1 MRQLKTP
8 PFDYFVGVE
17 SLADLVTRDSRV
29 CVINILGGE
38 SRKVTPVSHA
48 YSGGNVVAGVQY
60 GREGALETPIGD
72 IPVLPSVREVVKRGI
87 AFDVGV
93 IYLPP
98 SAVSQAVSELVV
110 YNHDLKRIII
120 VTEKVSQADS
130 RNIRFLCQ
138 EAGVDVVGCNCL
150 GVANV
155 HDHVRIGG
163 ALGGDAPEETLRPGS
178 VAIHSNSGNFTT
190 TLAEYLRTEG
200 FGVSTAVSSGKDVTI
215 HFALPE
221 FLRAAGNDPRTRAA
235 ALYVEPGGYYEK
247 TALEMVERG
256 DFPFAKPLVV
266 CVTGRWKTGLGRSC
280 GHAGALAGGGDN
292 AEAKESW
299 FDEYFGVPRFDPE
312 NPVVSDRGVRVESIQ
327 QVPAAMRAVYAHL
340 GLEPDF
346 VSEGDLS
353 LKPWLGDGVCALPP
367 ELDLP
372 MVRPPEPYAGRL
384 GAVSRQVGAQF
395 LRRNMRNASGASRL
409 DPKTH
414 VAELHGRRIL
424 DLAANGLEQNVY
436 FSLAGIMPEPEDL
449 PGMNLLL
456 NLALELEPGEMDIV
470 RAARGN
476 GALPNAA
483 LAAMLAVRGDPRP
496 VRAARGHIRAVIDM
510 IRDFGIDES
519 SVDLPDELDRRIE
532 KELLVDQGPEPDAVT
547 KFLRGE
553 VLRAEKSCTAL
564 RICRRVLELADVG
577 GRHVR
582 DLRAFLTA
590 SLALCV
596 LWRPMLR
603 KRISRRVVEDS
614 VAYFHAV
621 GRIFACAAVDPD
633 ANDAWGRLTGPEPA
647 DLGVSFTVN
656 AFRILFGRRPDEV
669 ELAEFQYLIGL
680 TLTNG
685 PGTISAKGAKESV
698 SARNDIS
705 MAFVGFLANTGL
717 AHGGNGF
724 EAVDYLLGIFAG
736 AETFDPGDPE
746 HGLDLGAMAAAA
758 ARDYGEFRAREKASG
773 TMRVKPVPCINHPV
787 FKGRAVNVDPR
798 EDFVRGEL
806 ADRGIANV
814 FLDFYHL
821 LVRELFEQGVTR
833 NVFCVNVDAVLAAIA
848 LKLSWGGLADGSLTR
863 EKVRDQVFTLFLCGR
878 AIGVS
883 AEIADHRDRGTDMDC
898 RTPQSELE
906 FVL

>member
-17 SLADLVTRDSRV
+17 SLAGLVTRDSQV
-29 CVINILGGE
+29 CVINILGAE

-60 GREGALETPIGD
+60 GREGTLETPLGG
-72 IPVLPSVREVVKRGI
+72 IPVLPSVREVMKRGI
-87 AFDVGV
+87 SFDVGV

-98 SAVSQAVSELVV
+98 TAVSQAVSELVV
-110 YNHDLKRIII
+110 YNHDLKRIVI

-163 ALGGDAPEETLRPGS
+163 ALGGDSPEETLRPGS

-190 TLAEYLRTEG
+190 TIAEYLRTEG

-221 FLRAAGNDPRTRAA
+221 FLFAAGNDPRTRAA

-256 DFPFAKPLVV
+256 DFEFDKPLVA

-292 AEAKESW
+292 AEAKERW
-299 FDEYFGVPRFDPE
+299 FDEYFGVPVFDPE
-312 NPVVSDRGVRVESIQ
+312 NPQVSGRGVRAASIQ

-346 VSEGDLS
+346 APEGDLS
-353 LKPWLGDGVCALPP
+353 LKPWLGDASCPLPP

-372 MVRPPEPYAGRL
+372 MAEPPEPYRERL
-384 GAVSRQVGAQF
+384 AAAARQIGAQP
-395 LRRNMRNASGASRL
+395 LRRNMRNASGASRM
-409 DPKTH
+409 DPETH
-414 VAELHGRRIL
+414 VAELHGRPIL
-424 DLAANGLEQNVY
+424 ELARRGLAENVY
-436 FSLAGIMPEPEDL
+436 FALAGVMPEPGEL
-449 PGMNLLL
+449 TAMNLLL
-456 NLALELEPGEMDIV
+456 NLALDPDPRDEDTV
-470 RAARGN
+470 RRARGN

-483 LAAMLAVRGDPRP
+483 LAAVLAAQGEPARI
-496 VRAARGHIRAVIDM
+496 AAASGHIRRIIDL
-510 IRDFGIDES
+510 IRDFGVTASSDGLPKGLDERIAAGMLGAES
-519 SVDLPDELDRRIE
+519 AAPVPPEDR
-532 KELLVDQGPEPDAVT
+532 LLRWISESGENCPP
-547 KFLRGE
+547 LR
-553 VLRAEKSCTAL
+553 V
-564 RICRRVLELADVG
+564 CRRALELAADA
-577 GRHVR
+577 GREVR
-582 DLRAFLTA
+582 EPRSFTTA
-590 SLALCV
+590 AVALCA
-596 LWRPMLR
+596 LWRPLLR
-603 KRISRRVVEDS
+603 KRISRRTAHDAP
-614 VAYFHAV
+614 AYIHSI
-621 GRIFACAAVDPD
+621 GRVFSCAAAGEEGSARPGVDP
-633 ANDAWGRLTGPEPA
+633 EA
-647 DLGVSFTVN
+647 DFTVN
-656 AFRILFGRRPDEV
+656 AFGLLFGRPPAGD
-669 ELAEFQYLIGL
+669 ELAEFRYLMGL

-698 SARNDIS
+698 SARNPVS
-705 MAFVGFLANTGL
+705 MAMVGFLANTGL

-724 EAVDYLLGIFAG
+724 EAVDYLLGRFADSG
-736 AETFDPGDPE
+736 LADPGDPD
-746 HGLDLGAMAAAA
+746 GGPDLAALAAAA
-758 ARDYGEFRAREKASG
+758 ARDYGEYRAERKAAG
-773 TMRVKPVPCINHPV
+773 DTRIAPVPCINHPV

-798 EDFVRGEL
+798 EDFVRREL
-806 ADRGIANV
+806 ADAGIANV

-821 LVRELFEQGVTR
+821 LVRELFDLGVTR
-833 NVFCVNVDAVLAAIA
+833 NVFCVNVDAVLACIA
-848 LKLSWGGLADGSLTR
+848 LKLGWSGLRDGSLTR
-863 EKVRDQVFTLFLCGR
+863 GKARDLVFGLFLCGR
-878 AIGVS
+878 SIGVA
-883 AEIADHRDRGTDMDC
+883 AEIADHRDRGSDMDC

>member
-17 SLADLVTRDSRV
+17 LLADLVTRDSRV
-29 CVINILGGE
+29 CVINILGAE

-60 GREGALETPIGD
+60 GREGSLETPIGD
-72 IPVLPSVREVVKRGI
+72 IPVLPSVREVMKRGI
-87 AFDVGV
+87 EFDVGV

-110 YNHDLKRIII
+110 YNHDLKRIVI

-138 EAGVDVVGCNCL
+138 EAGVDVIGCNCL

-155 HDHVRIGG
+155 HEHVRIGG
-163 ALGGDAPEETLRPGS
+163 ALGGDEPEETLRAGS

-190 TLAEYLRTEG
+190 TMAEYLRTEG

-221 FLRAAGNDPRTRAA
+221 FLYAAGNNPRTRAV

-247 TALEMVERG
+247 TALEMAGRG
-256 DFPFAKPLVV
+256 DFDFAKPMVV

-292 AEAKESW
+292 AEAKERW
-299 FDEYFGVPRFDPE
+299 FDEYFGVPQFDPE
-312 NPVVSDRGVRVESIQ
+312 NPVVSDRGVRVASIQ
-327 QVPAAMRAVYAHL
+327 QVPVAMRAVYAHL

-346 VSEGDLS
+346 VHEGDLS
-353 LKPWLGDGVCALPP
+353 LKPWLGDGICQLPP
-367 ELDLP
+367 ELGLP
-372 MVRPPEPYAGRL
+372 MAQPPEPYAGRL
-384 GAVSRQVGAQF
+384 KAVSRQVGAQH
-395 LRRNMRNASGASRL
+395 LRRGMRNASGASRL

-414 VAELHGRRIL
+414 VAELHGRPIL
-424 DLAANGLEQNVY
+424 ELASHSLEENIY
-436 FSLAGIMPEPEDL
+436 FALAGIMPEPDDL
-449 PGMNLLL
+449 PGVNLLL
-456 NLALELEPGEMDIV
+456 NLSLELEPGEMDIV
-470 RAARGN
+470 RRARDN
-476 GALPNAA
+476 GALPNAS
-483 LAAMLAVRGDPRP
+483 LAAVLAARGNPP
-496 VRAARGHIRAVIDM
+496 LVRAARKHIRTIIAM
-510 IRDFGIDES
+510 IRDYGVDQNTTELPAEID
-519 SVDLPDELDRRIE
+519 LRIE
-532 KELLVDQGPEPDAVT
+532 SEMLAAGSPAPDA
-547 KFLRGE
+547 KAEFLLGE
-553 VLRAEKSCTAL
+553 VLRNRKSCPAL
-564 RICRRVLELADVG
+564 LICRRVLELAAAEG
-577 GRHVR
+577 GSVR
-582 DLRAFLTA
+582 DMRAFLAA
-590 SLALCV
+590 SVALCV
-596 LWRPMLR
+596 FWRPMLR
-603 KRISRRVVEDS
+603 KRISGRVVED
-614 VAYFHAV
+614 VIAYFNAV
-621 GRIFACAAVDPD
+621 GRIFACSVIDPGR
-633 ANDAWGRLTGPEPA
+633 NEAWGRLTAAAPA
-647 DLGVSFTVN
+647 DMGVSFTVN
-656 AFRILFGRRPDEV
+656 TFRILFGRRPDDTEI
-669 ELAEFQYLIGL
+669 AEFQYLIGL

-705 MAFVGFLANTGL
+705 LAFVGFLANTGL

-724 EAVDYLLGIFAG
+724 EAVDYLLSAFSDVDLS
-736 AETFDPGDPE
+736 DPGSGD

-758 ARDYGEFRAREKASG
+758 AREYGEFKAAG
-773 TMRVKPVPCINHPV
+773 KAAGVMRVKPVPCVNHPV

-798 EDFVRGEL
+798 EDFIRGVL
-806 ADRGIANV
+806 AERGIANV
-814 FLDFYHL
+814 FLDFYHG

-833 NVFCVNVDAVLAAIA
+833 NVFCVNVDAVLAAMA
-848 LKLSWGGLADGSLTR
+848 LKLSWGGLRDGSLTR
-863 EKVRDQVFTLFLCGR
+863 EQVRDLVFTLFLCGR
-878 AIGVS
+878 SVGVA